1 MKSIPLVSVIIAT
14 HNRANFVGKAIDS
27 VLKQTAPDIEI
38 IVVDD
43 GSADSTPR
51 VLAQFGNHISII
63 RQPNQGRSAARNAGV
78 SNASGDIIAFLDSD
92 DIWLPNKLA
101 EQYSVFAG
109 RPEVGLV
116 QTLSDVIDENGTRLH
131 EETQLRRKLYRRA
144 LKRGY
149 TYEGMSEECIM
160 FLSTVAVR
168 RECWDRVGPMD
179 TNIPAF
185 EDWDWYL
192 RAALETEIATIP
204 ETLVHFR
211 QHAGNTS
218 AQEFFEGRVKTCRKH
233 LALLDEWSHSS
244 QRKRARR
251 NFYMQ
256 MVAAHYVHGSSE
268 RAGQWM
274 REAMRADPTVLLRP
288 SHLRYALAMCVPG
301 NILNGMRR
309 LRRQS
314 SHEVTNG
321 SS

>member
-1 MKSIPLVSVIIAT
+1 MKINSPVSVVIAT
-14 HNRANFVGKAIDS
+14 HNRASFIGKAIHS
-27 VLKQTAPDIEI
+27 VLRQTAPDMEI

-43 GSADSTPR
+43 GSVDSTPR

-63 RQPNQGRSAARNAGV
+63 RQPNQGRSAARNVGV
-78 SNASGDIIAFLDSD
+78 RHASGDIIAFLDSD

-101 EQYSVFAG
+101 QQCSMFAG

-116 QTLSDVIDENGTRLH
+116 QTLSDVIDENGIQLHEKTRLR
-131 EETQLRRKLYRRA
+131 QKLYRRA

-179 TNIPAF
+179 TNMPAF

-192 RAALETEIATIP
+192 RVALDTEIATIP

-211 QHAGNTS
+211 QHAGNTT

-233 LALLDEWSHSS
+233 LALLDEWSYSS
-244 QRKRARR
+244 RRERARR

-268 RAGQWM
+268 SAGQWM
-274 REAMRADPTVLLRP
+274 RQAVRTDPTVLLRP

-301 NILNGMRR
+301 NILNGMRKF
-309 LRRQS
+309 RRQS
-314 SHEVTNG
+314 SHGVRNG